1 MKLALEKF
9 EERKRQRRAVKVVK
23 HIAQGSLGFGL
34 GTGVGYAGMKGVEEI
49 SKRVSGRPIS
59 RTAAR
64 RLLPIATG
72 ALFAAYPVWKTLER
86 DQLRKDM
93 EGE

>member
-9 EERKRQRRAVKVVK
+9 DERKRQQRALKVVK

-34 GTGVGYAGMKGVEEI
+34 GTGVGYAGMKGVEAI
-49 SKRVSGRPIS
+49 SKRVGGKPIS
-59 RTAAR
+59 PTMAR
-64 RLLPIATG
+64 RLLPLATG

-86 DQLRKDM
+86 DQLRRDTQ
-93 EGE
+93 GE